1 METASDYLLEYIN
14 DSKCSDWMRKVIETF
29 LQKSPDDHIDELA
42 EDLLEISVYTVASE
56 DAKQL
61 DTNNDVVVL
70 KELIHKTGVNAL
82 AENQKI
88 KFNSQVNVIYGLNG
102 TGKSSYFRILNEM
115 LGGDNDTPIRSNI
128 YVENAKPISVEI
140 KYRDRKSVV

>member
-82 AENQKI
+82 AENQK
-88 KFNSQVNVIYGLNG
+88 LNLIH
-102 TGKSSYFRILNEM
+102 R
-115 LGGDNDTPIRSNI
+115 
-128 YVENAKPISVEI
+128 
-140 KYRDRKSVV
+140 